1 MSDILENDSTRDI
14 AIRCVDRL
22 VKDGYIKDCVDT
34 NDETENSVQ
43 DIIQEEI
50 YKALSKVPLTYNII
64 SEDNRKEK

>member
-1 MSDILENDSTRDI
+1 MSNDSTRDI

>member
-1 MSDILENDSTRDI
+1 MNNDSTRDI

-50 YKALSKVPLTYNII
+50 YKAISKVPLTYNIT
-64 SEDNRKEK
+64 SEDERRNSE